1 MTSSCTGFSVFR
13 RKKYVKNCQIQH
25 SYGEE
30 VDNNLVEEEAL
41 KLTQSAINEGSAT
54 GVILSDV
61 DAPAPE
67 GAVVEVGGKK
77 SKWCG
82 SNTHTRRSHKD
93 CPHNDNNSRDAS

>member
-1 MTSSCTGFSVFR
+1 MTSSFTVFSVFR

-30 VDNNLVEEEAL
+30 VDNDLVEEEAL
-41 KLTQSAINEGSAT
+41 QLTQSAINEGSAT

-61 DAPAPE
+61 EAPAPE
-67 GAVVEVGGKK
+67 GAVVEVGKC
-77 SKWCG
+77 KWCG

-93 CPHNDNNSRDAS
+93 CPHNKNNSRDAS